1 MDNQKKNK
9 NSKDTSTSNA
19 SKNNKDLKK
28 SKNDFADMMGPPPVG
43 IFASMKGFM
52 NTFVRLLPI
61 GFYTG
66 TIMSGFVF
74 GDPRGT
80 WLFLGLILNEFISYG
95 YRMILNGIYNPQCAL
110 MKNGED
116 YFVLPSPITQTIG
129 FIFGFFMTHMF
140 FQEGPNAGFRA
151 GSFFAFTVL
160 LVITIFSRINVGCK
174 GFLEAMYCALVGIA
188 FGIGYYNIIK
198 PYYPLDKEKNKNT
211 NTDSEKDEEPDTSDF
226 FDY

>member
-140 FQEGPNAGFRA
+140 FQKGPNKGFKPV
-151 GSFFAFTVL
+151 SFFSFTAL
-160 LVITIFSRINVGCK
+160 LVITIFSRINVGCT
-174 GFLEAMYCALVGIA
+174 GFLEAIYCALVGIV

-198 PYYPLDKEKNKNT
+198 DYYPTDVVREDEDEDNKSDDEKKA
-211 NTDSEKDEEPDTSDF
+211 SDF
-226 FDY
+226 FEI